1 MSQIE
6 KTIVENQNE
15 INKFLVKLFEEK
27 NKVKLFEEKNK
38 VKKRKAS
45 KMIYHFNVLGETYNS
60 DIFVDNYRDF
70 LLNVSKILDCN
81 KFEIL
86 PNGYFKKNKYEFTK
100 SYRKSSIDAA
110 ISGHIHVIQ
119 WAFSNGVPPSD
130 ATRACTYAAANGQ
143 LRCLQYLKKC
153 GVDWDA
159 SVCSFAAMK
168 GHLDILRYAK
178 SKNCPCSS
186 QASAWAGANGHFEV
200 LKWLYD
206 NWWATGPVWDEET
219 FAIIASSKLPRSFNR
234 PPIGIDKKES
244 DQSPKDQSPKNQSPK
259 NQSHNNQSSSITLD
273 ILKWMHEKKCPID
286 ARAAQWALESLNTL
300 VLQWLVT
307 INVACHRVVRTCKV
321 PPTFQSHPNLLALIK
336 SLQ

>member
-100 SYRKSSIDAA
+100 SYRKSSIVELHNG
-110 ISGHIHVIQ
+110 IFVSTHSGSEEKLKHIEKICKIM
-119 WAFSNGVPPSD
+119 G
-130 ATRACTYAAANGQ
+130 
-143 LRCLQYLKKC
+143 
-153 GVDWDA
+153 
-159 SVCSFAAMK
+159 
-168 GHLDILRYAK
+168 AK
-178 SKNCPCSS
+178 
-186 QASAWAGANGHFEV
+186 
-200 LKWLYD
+200 L
-206 NWWATGPVWDEET
+206 
-219 FAIIASSKLPRSFNR
+219 
-234 PPIGIDKKES
+234 
-244 DQSPKDQSPKNQSPK
+244 
-259 NQSHNNQSSSITLD
+259 
-273 ILKWMHEKKCPID
+273 
-286 ARAAQWALESLNTL
+286 
-300 VLQWLVT
+300 
-307 INVACHRVVRTCKV
+307 IN
-321 PPTFQSHPNLLALIK
+321 L
-336 SLQ
+336 

>member
-1 MSQIE
+1 MLTLMSHPQPLMDE
-6 KTIVENQNE
+6 QLTPFEQAHAD
-15 INKFLVKLFEEK
+15 FHSKLKSQLDSDEFT
-27 NKVKLFEEKNK
+27 
-38 VKKRKAS
+38 
-45 KMIYHFNVLGETYNS
+45 HFNQSTPQTVSMIAASHGNLKLIQWLHSPGNEYSSSPPSVEIVYN
-60 DIFVDNYRDF
+60 
-70 LLNVSKILDCN
+70 
-81 KFEIL
+81 
-86 PNGYFKKNKYEFTK
+86 
-100 SYRKSSIDAA
+100 AA
-110 ISGHIHVIQ
+110 INGHIHVIQ

-143 LRCLQYLKKC
+143 LRCLKYLKKC

-168 GHLDILRYAK
+168 GHLDILQYAK

-219 FAIIASSKLPRSFNR
+219 FAIITSSKLPRSFNR

-244 DQSPKDQSPKNQSPK
+244 DQSPKDQSPKT
-259 NQSHNNQSSSITLD
+259 HQSSSITLD

-307 INVACHRVVRTCKV
+307 INDACHRVVRTYKV